1 MHYIALFLIY
11 VYKYTISPVLPKNCC
26 YTPTCSEFMLQ
37 AINRHGTIKGSIL
50 GVKRLLR
57 CNPFVLGGIDTVPD
71 DLRIIK
77 WVL

>member
-1 MHYIALFLIY
+1 
-11 VYKYTISPVLPKNCC
+11 
-26 YTPTCSEFMLQ
+26 MLQ